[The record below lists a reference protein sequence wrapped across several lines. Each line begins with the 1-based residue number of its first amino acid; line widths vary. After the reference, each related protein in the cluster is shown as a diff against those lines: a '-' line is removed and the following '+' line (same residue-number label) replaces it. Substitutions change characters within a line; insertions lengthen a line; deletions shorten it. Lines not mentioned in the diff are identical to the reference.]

1 MAWTKMLSAG
11 HQSIRKRRRGRK
23 RKRKKRLSLGEVGS
37 ASCAAW
43 VADSGG
49 DVAAVRNS
57 PLCEVN
63 LSVRVPG
70 CLPSLPFCSVSF
82 IALLIYPIVQ
92 VVSGN

>member
-1 MAWTKMLSAG
+1 
-11 HQSIRKRRRGRK
+11 
-23 RKRKKRLSLGEVGS
+23 
-37 ASCAAW
+37 
-43 VADSGG
+43 
-49 DVAAVRNS
+49 
-57 PLCEVN
+57 VN